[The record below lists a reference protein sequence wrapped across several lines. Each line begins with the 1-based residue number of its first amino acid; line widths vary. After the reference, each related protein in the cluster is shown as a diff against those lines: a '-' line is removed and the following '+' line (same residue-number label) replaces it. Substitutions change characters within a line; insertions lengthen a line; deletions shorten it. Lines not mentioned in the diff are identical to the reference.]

1 MLKEEVRIELE
12 THSGGILCTAVLIS
26 NTAANT
32 EPCTHLTLIT
42 RS

>member
-1 MLKEEVRIELE
+1 MLKEEVHIELE
-12 THSGGILCTAVLIS
+12 TLSGGTVLIS